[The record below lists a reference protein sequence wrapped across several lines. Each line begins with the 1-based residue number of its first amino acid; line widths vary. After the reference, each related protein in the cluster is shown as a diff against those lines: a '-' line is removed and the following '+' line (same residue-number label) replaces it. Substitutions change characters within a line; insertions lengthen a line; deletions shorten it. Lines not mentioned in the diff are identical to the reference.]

1 MVTDSTLLRSASR
14 KLTHSGIDAYNLT
27 RITLFWGKQGL
38 VGIESEGHSGYKDK
52 GEDIVCAAVSSL
64 LHALL
69 LGLQDVAMLE
79 DMECAVDASIP
90 LIRLKWS
97 EDKALHLD
105 LLTRTVALSLKKIAS
120 GYAGYVRIAEVH
132 TS

>member
-1 MVTDSTLLRSASR
+1 M
-14 KLTHSGIDAYNLT
+14 T
-27 RITLFWGKQGL
+27 RITLIWGKQGL
-38 VGIESEGHSGYKDK
+38 VGVESEGHSGYKDK
-52 GEDIVCAAVSSL
+52 GEDIVCAAVSAL

-69 LGLQDVAMLE
+69 LGLQDVAMLK
-79 DMECAVDASIP
+79 DLECSVDASIP

-97 EDKALHLD
+97 EDKALQLD